1 MRFVFAKDVGDGR
14 TMKLSEYRKLR
25 LADIEKV
32 RAEAHIEIDQAF
44 DQRRDQF
51 LAELAHVH
59 DPLPDDP
66 IH

>member
-32 RAEAHIEIDQAF
+32 RKS
-44 DQRRDQF
+44 
-51 LAELAHVH
+51 VV
-59 DPLPDDP
+59 
-66 IH
+66 